1 MDFWELHR
9 RLGECYEADL
19 GAQHRA
25 SDGTL
30 HCSSR
35 DFGRESPICASDMKE
50 PGFLEKRIAPPPPSG
65 SPKMLL
71 KEGSF
76 DGVAASSAS
85 LPVPG
90 SSSGG
95 LRKKKSRSLKS
106 PVGETRNVG
115 SGGVASGSDGNEKIE
130 KPLRKVSVSQT
141 VPAMPPVTAN
151 SSLSS
156 DDRSAMITYEPRTCW
171 AQKSRLG
178 RRGST
183 SINAINPL
191 NGTASNTLHGAD
203 SEGRTV
209 ESMLKSQRGARSLQ
223 PLNPNGHLRNIW
235 DFAGVMI
242 LGVDLVLI
250 PLLFVQ
256 PRLYEL
262 FPSLAIESKM
272 AVCYWLLD
280 FALSFFTGYLEKGT
294 LVMDLRKIAC
304 RYLSTWFV
312 PDLTVNAIDVVMILA
327 ESMISNDESMRAS
340 TRLLRLLRLSRV
352 VRLGKLTKFASFL
365 RDKFE
370 SEVTY
375 TQFSL
380 VILILAMCLL
390 EHIIACGWFGI
401 GSMETESTWLSRSE
415 WSDSSFTLQYT
426 TALRW
431 AFSQLGVGGT
441 ELEAVN
447 EKEGIYSNVVALIS
461 LITFSSVVSSM
472 TSLVST
478 LQGQGREE
486 TQQFSLLRRFLRV
499 NHIPENLSHRI
510 TRFLHYTY
518 HERTANVDDP
528 QILMFLSK
536 SLHAELQLERHREHI
551 DKIQFL
557 HTLLHNPSISFQ
569 EGQVMQTLAQRA
581 LSSHDLGED
590 DVVFCHGNPATSAYL
605 LLHGSMTY
613 RQVDMNVQPTGDYW
627 ICEMCLWTHWSHFG
641 DLHCQSFSHICALHV
656 QEFCEVI
663 CSSPTVQVQAHNY
676 AKDYIN
682 CMHAENACSDL
693 WVSELQVAKNSSL
706 RGDDWMRSKWT
717 SWVKG
722 PASPSSHQA
731 SPRLMSQVVPQ

>member
-1 MDFWELHR
+1 MTME
-9 RLGECYEADL
+9 
-19 GAQHRA
+19 
-25 SDGTL
+25 
-30 HCSSR
+30 
-35 DFGRESPICASDMKE
+35 
-50 PGFLEKRIAPPPPSG
+50 
-65 SPKMLL
+65 
-71 KEGSF
+71 
-76 DGVAASSAS
+76 
-85 LPVPG
+85 
-90 SSSGG
+90 
-95 LRKKKSRSLKS
+95 
-106 PVGETRNVG
+106 
-115 SGGVASGSDGNEKIE
+115 
-130 KPLRKVSVSQT
+130 VS
-141 VPAMPPVTAN
+141 
-151 SSLSS
+151 
-156 DDRSAMITYEPRTCW
+156 C
-171 AQKSRLG
+171 
-178 RRGST
+178 
-183 SINAINPL
+183 
-191 NGTASNTLHGAD
+191 
-203 SEGRTV
+203 
-209 ESMLKSQRGARSLQ
+209 LQ
-223 PLNPNGHLRNIW
+223 PLNPNGHLRNVW
-235 DFAGVMI
+235 DFAGVLI
-242 LGVDLVLI
+242 LGLDLVVI

-256 PRLYEL
+256 PRLYQL

-272 AVCYWLLD
+272 AICYWLLD
-280 FALSFFTGYLEKGT
+280 FVLSFFTGYLEKGT

-304 RYLSTWFV
+304 RYLSTWFI
-312 PDLTVNAIDVVMILA
+312 PDLTVNTIDVVMILA

-340 TRLLRLLRLSRV
+340 TRVLRLLRLSRV

-401 GSMETESTWLSRSE
+401 GSMEGEITWLSRSE

-431 AFSQLGVGGT
+431 AFSQLGVGET

-447 EKEGIYSNVVALIS
+447 EKEGVYSNVVALIS

-551 DKIQFL
+551 DKMEFL
-557 HTLLHNPSISFQ
+557 ATLLHNPSISFQ

-581 LSSHDLGED
+581 LTSHDLGED

-613 RQVDMNVQPTGDYW
+613 LQVDMTVQPTGDYW
-627 ICEMCLWTHWSHFG
+627 MCEMCLWTHWSHFG
-641 DLHCQSFSHICALHV
+641 DLRCQSFSHICALHV

-663 CSSPTVQVQAHNY
+663 CSSPPVQVQAHHY
-676 AKDYIN
+676 AKDYVSY
-682 CMHAENACSDL
+682 MHAENACSDL
-693 WVSELQVAKNSSL
+693 WVSELQVAKLGSMKGEN
-706 RGDDWMRSKWT
+706 DWMRSRWT

-722 PASPSSHQA
+722 PASPTHQL
-731 SPRLMSQVVPQ
+731 STRQMSQVVPQ